1 MVYLL
6 GWNCLSCQDS
16 RVASLE
22 KDLRDSKDELIRLRS
37 INLSVSKDQIESLK
51 KCETQLKDK
60 VIILFIICCYPLFI
74 A

>member
-1 MVYLL
+1 M
-6 GWNCLSCQDS
+6 
-16 RVASLE
+16 ASLE